1 MSHLTRRAGARCLL
15 SFAIAANLI
24 ALAAPRSGAQETPN
38 PDERNKFSAF
48 RAGAPVTPE
57 AKAACE
63 KTARWFAARLTD
75 QKVRDA
81 VDTQGESTVV
91 NDLSRHLGL
100 PPHNMPRANLDYVR
114 HTERNADRRPFV
126 DEFGKALV
134 AALQGPV
141 SQNSNYIVRINAAR
155 MIAELGRA
163 GYDGAAETCIA
174 ILAKPEESDAVKL
187 YALQGLKNLF
197 FIVADLDV
205 PEKTVFQKDN
215 TGTLPA
221 LEQRSI
227 KALIDYIFRQ
237 PADLK
242 PEQVDGI
249 LYVRREAVRALA
261 LVRVQRVKDK
271 GNVVCSPALA
281 LLKVARGDGLN
292 PPSAT
297 SNGPDL
303 RALGERIE
311 AIIGFCNLYQPR
323 SERDMNIDYAA
334 YHIGRAI
341 QELTPFYKFN
351 SRDTSMPWKTQVL
364 WLREALSK
372 WKTMAAE
379 MSLQDAK
386 LISELYDIVD
396 RDILKPIEEGK
407 EDSQPSPADLDQ
419 WLKKNPPKSTSLF
432 KNEPKST
439 IGVP

>member
-1 MSHLTRRAGARCLL
+1 MSRLTRRAGARLLL
-15 SFAIAANLI
+15 SFAIAATFM
-24 ALAAPRSGAQETPN
+24 ALAAPKSGAQETPN
-38 PDERNKFSAF
+38 PDDRNMLDKF
-48 RAGAPVTPE
+48 RAGQAKPEE
-57 AKAACE
+57 AKAACD
-63 KTARWFAARLTD
+63 KFARWFAARLTD

-81 VDTQGESTVV
+81 VDNQGESLVIR
-91 NDLSRHLGL
+91 DLGNRLGL
-100 PPHNMPRANLDYVR
+100 LPHNMPLGNMDYAR
-114 HTERNADRRPFV
+114 HPDRKPFV

-141 SQNSNYIVRINAAR
+141 MQNSNYIVRINAAR
-155 MIAELGRA
+155 MIAEVGRA
-163 GYDGAAETCIA
+163 GYDGAAESCIA

-187 YALQGLKNLF
+187 YALQALKNLF
-197 FIVADLDV
+197 FIVADRDV
-205 PEKTVFQKDN
+205 PEKTVFQKN
-215 TGTLPA
+215 NNGVLPS
-221 LEQRSI
+221 LEQQSI
-227 KALIDYIFRQ
+227 NALIDYIFRQ

-261 LVRVQRVKDK
+261 LVRVQRVQAKSK
-271 GNVVCSPALA
+271 AGFGPALA

-297 SNGPDL
+297 PNGPDL

-323 SERDMNIDYAA
+323 SERDMNLDYAA

-341 QELTPFYKFN
+341 QDLTPLYKFN

-364 WLREALSK
+364 WLREALTK
-372 WKTMAAE
+372 WKSMAAE

-396 RDILKPIEEGK
+396 RDFLKPIEQA
-407 EDSQPSPADLDQ
+407 DPASLPNPADLDQ

-432 KNEPKST
+432 KNDPKST
-439 IGVP
+439 VGIP